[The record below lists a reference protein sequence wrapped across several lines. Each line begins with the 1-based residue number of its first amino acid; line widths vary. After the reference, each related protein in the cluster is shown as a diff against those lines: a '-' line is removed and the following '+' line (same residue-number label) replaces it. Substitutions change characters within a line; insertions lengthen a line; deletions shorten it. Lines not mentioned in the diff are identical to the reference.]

1 MSTRRAKVGLVQ
13 VGDKFGQQYYL
24 PYSIGILQAYTQKH
38 LKNPEDFNFLL
49 PIYKRLKVKEAANQ
63 LKESNIVF
71 FSAYVWNYS
80 ISLRIAESIKKSN
93 PDTIIAFGGPQVPEE
108 YQALE
113 YFLRE
118 HSFVDLA
125 CYGEGEIPFLK
136 TLESF
141 KDKDWSKIPSIG
153 FIDNQG
159 KFIKTCALERIKDLN
174 QIPSSYLEG
183 VFDSLIAANP
193 GQEWSAL
200 LETNRGCPYGCT
212 YCYWGKQN
220 RNKIYQFDRE
230 RVFKEIDWFSR
241 NKIQFVFCCDA
252 NFGLFKRDLDIALKV
267 SENKDKHG
275 YPEAFSVQNTKNST
289 KDIFNLQKVLTKS
302 GLQRGVNLALQSVN
316 PATLNSVNRS
326 NISIEVYK
334 QLQQMFAKEKIPT
347 FSDIITALPDES
359 YESFTD
365 GVSEIIASGQHNRIQ
380 FINLSVLENS
390 EMADKSYQEKYGLV
404 VKDTKS
410 IAHHTSLDSAQEVE
424 DIQRLV
430 VATKTLPK
438 EDWIKMRVFSWMIS
452 LLYFNKLL
460 QVPLVLLTKLTSVS
474 PRELI
479 EAFINQKDYPK
490 LTEIV
495 DFFTK
500 KAKEIQEGGNEFV
513 ASRQWLNIWWPAD
526 EYMFIKL
533 CQGSLDEF
541 YKQSEQLL
549 TEFVSDFELNFPPKL
564 LSQSLKLNKSLI
576 KLPNCSDDLE
586 INCSYN
592 VYQLYQ
598 SALQE
603 QKLSLREGT
612 FKYLVNRSKDKWVN
626 LADWLREVVWYGTK
640 RGAYLYDCESNSL
653 KKAAV

>member
-1 MSTRRAKVGLVQ
+1 MSTESVNVGLVQ
-13 VGDKFGQQYYL
+13 VGDKFGEQYYL
-24 PYSIGILQAYTQKH
+24 PYSIGTLQAYAQKQ
-38 LKNPEDFNFLL
+38 LKNPEDFSFLL
-49 PIYKRLKVKEAANQ
+49 PIYKRLKVKEALAE
-63 LKESNIVF
+63 LKNSDVVF

-80 ISLRIAESIKKSN
+80 ISLRIAQAIKKSN
-93 PDTIIAFGGPQVPEE
+93 PDTIITFGGPQVPETD
-108 YQALE
+108 QALE

-125 CYGEGEIPFLK
+125 CYGEGEVPFLK

-141 KDKDWSKIPSIG
+141 NSKDWSAVPSIG
-153 FIDNQG
+153 FIDEKD
-159 KFIKTCALERIKDLN
+159 KFIKTCLLERIKDLD

-183 VFDSLIAANP
+183 VFDPLIAANP
-193 GQEWSAL
+193 EQEWSAL

-212 YCYWGKQN
+212 YCYWGKQD
-220 RNKIYQFDRE
+220 RNKIYQFDTE

-316 PATLNSVNRS
+316 PATLSSVNRS

-359 YESFTD
+359 YDSFTD
-365 GVSEIIASGQHNRIQ
+365 GVSEIIASSQHNRIQ
-380 FINLSVLENS
+380 FINLSILENS

-410 IAHHTSLDSAQEVE
+410 IAHHTSLDSTQDLQ

-430 VATKTLPK
+430 VATKTLPQN
-438 EDWIKMRVFSWMIS
+438 DWIKMRVFSWMIS

-460 QVPLVLLTKLTSVS
+460 QIPFILLTKLSSVT

-479 EAFINQKDYPK
+479 EAFINQKDYPEIAK
-490 LTEIV
+490 IV
-495 DFFTK
+495 DFFTN

-533 CQGSLDEF
+533 CQQSLDQF
-541 YKQSEQLL
+541 YSESEQLL
-549 TEFVSDFELNFPPKL
+549 TELVRNFELNFPPKL
-564 LSQSLKLNKSLI
+564 LAESLELNKSLI
-576 KLPNCSDDLE
+576 KLPNKVEDLE

-592 VYQLYQ
+592 IYELYQ
-598 SALQE
+598 KALQE
-603 QKLSLREGT
+603 QKLLLKEGS

-640 RGAYLYDCESNSL
+640 RGAYLYDCKPLSL